1 MVTVVT
7 VTVFVRF
14 LAIRKP
20 ASNIYASCIEHL
32 RYVPQTYT
40 ICVMHIYAS
49 YIAHLGSLHAR
60 YRLLAWSGAY
70 AHIVSIGISQCQK
83 PMETTSK
90 ATHLQVLYKKS
101 PSSPKYK
108 SQQIVSLK
116 STFSIISLQKISKR
130 CIFAASKISKRCK
143 IWQSKNLKKVQ
154 TVSL

>member
-7 VTVFVRF
+7 VTVFVCF

-32 RYVPQTYT
+32 RYVLQTST
-40 ICVMHIYAS
+40 ICMMHIYAS
-49 YIAHLGSLHAR
+49 YIVHLRSLHAR

-70 AHIVSIGISQCQK
+70 AHIVSIGSSRCQK
-83 PMETTSK
+83 PMETTSN
-90 ATHLQVLYKKS
+90 ATHLQVLYKNRRL
-101 PSSPKYK
+101 PPNNVK

-143 IWQSKNLKKVQ
+143 IW
-154 TVSL
+154 